1 MATEYPPLGKS
12 YVISY
17 SNNDRDYPI
26 IGIRKDPRVDN
37 YKIPAD
43 LSPHP
48 DATRYP
54 NHVFTG
60 ANPTN
65 SDERVLWVYEILPS
79 PWVPFTRYDDDLGP
93 VQGRRRSVKNQ
104 GQTASLASDKRTTY
118 EAREGSAIVYT
129 ELEETWSIKTDDDE
143 NSLFP
148 IRIRDFYDASRGA
161 VEERRQL
168 FVPTGE
174 EVATLENV
182 NGIITET
189 SYEPYNEFLSFKIV
203 RTYAVDGP
211 QLIGKTT
218 NNDGQLVTVT
228 TQRKASDNYV
238 APQPTA
244 TKTVEVT
251 REDAESL
258 VERIVDT
265 PEVFSAKT
273 LSRERPDPIPQ
284 KFRVLIPTDTE
295 QESVEGTASLPTLDS
310 GELSKTEQQQT
321 KFVKRISTTTRDQ
334 TELPQSLTQKTTDN
348 DGQVATI
355 TETLQFGDTEES
367 PTATK
372 IVRSEALGDGNYV
385 VTKTEVPEIFS
396 AKTLSKEKP
405 DPVPQKFRVL
415 LPSLTEQEIVAG
427 NAKEPSLADN
437 EFSKSEQQISK
448 FTKRISTTSR
458 DAVEDKTLSGVQSGT
473 WGQES
478 TQETYTSDPNITTQF
493 GVKTVRKTPLG
504 DGKYIEEVENYP
516 SDSDNDGIIYTL
528 SGQKQDEVTK
538 AVIKIEKSLVEA
550 GTVFS
555 GRVANY
561 IENLRSDGNVVEVQS
576 IDKWH
581 SITIASKIISPPNNQ
596 SWIETGRIDLPS
608 RLLEV
613 GVIWNSNYTPAGGT
627 SGVGSTTLIKENNL
641 NWSVRAESSI
651 TGEVLGSLYTK
662 TRNGYSGAA
671 QFQVVRT
678 FHEIAPTDE
687 IAIHKFEPVYGTVSI
702 RSQSAT
708 NTATSNS
715 NGVGDIYIA
724 SGGSQRFNNDYG
736 LSISQFGPIEHN
748 DITLTETGDPK
759 TITQSIS
766 SSSGSTPAGP
776 YPVATVSISIAG
788 IANLEL
794 PESSI
799 PLESGNTYVVNV
811 DVKPWRLGWWVRE
824 VYTATVP

>member
-12 YVISY
+12 YVVSY
-17 SNNDRDYPI
+17 ANNDRDFPV

-37 YKIPAD
+37 YKIPED

-48 DATRYP
+48 DSVRYP

-65 SDERVLWVYEILPS
+65 SDERVLWVYEILPA

-93 VQGRRRSVKNQ
+93 IQGRRRSVKNE
-104 GQTASLASDKRTTY
+104 GQTASLTAAKRTTY
-118 EAREGSAIVYT
+118 EARDGSAIVYT
-129 ELEETWSIKTDDDE
+129 EIEESWSIKTDDDG

-148 IRIRDFYDASRGA
+148 LKIRDFYDELRGP
-161 VEERRQL
+161 VQETRQIIVPDGTEE
-168 FVPTGE
+168 GSIS
-174 EVATLENV
+174 NV
-182 NGIITET
+182 DGTITKIT
-189 SYEPYNEFLSFKIV
+189 YDVYNQYLAIKIV
-203 RTYAVDGP
+203 ETWKESGED
-211 QLIGKTT
+211 LIGAQT
-218 NNDGQLVTVT
+218 GQWGIESTERTLVPNGTEIDYGFGIKSS
-228 TQRKASDNYV
+228 Q
-238 APQPTA
+238 
-244 TKTVEVT
+244 
-251 REDAESL
+251 L
-258 VERIVDT
+258 T
-265 PEVFSAKT
+265 PA
-273 LSRERPDPIPQ
+273 
-284 KFRVLIPTDTE
+284 
-295 QESVEGTASLPTLDS
+295 
-310 GELSKTEQQQT
+310 
-321 KFVKRISTTTRDQ
+321 
-334 TELPQSLTQKTTDN
+334 
-348 DGQVATI
+348 
-355 TETLQFGDTEES
+355 
-367 PTATK
+367 
-372 IVRSEALGDGNYV
+372 
-385 VTKTEVPEIFS
+385 
-396 AKTLSKEKP
+396 SKE
-405 DPVPQKFRVL
+405 Q
-415 LPSLTEQEIVAG
+415 
-427 NAKEPSLADN
+427 
-437 EFSKSEQQISK
+437 SE
-448 FTKRISTTSR
+448 KR
-458 DAVEDKTLSGVQSGT
+458 K
-473 WGQES
+473 
-478 TQETYTSDPNITTQF
+478 
-493 GVKTVRKTPLG
+493 
-504 DGKYIEEVENYP
+504 ENYP

-528 SGQKQDEVTK
+528 SGQEQDEVTK

-555 GRVANY
+555 GRVADY

-799 PLESGNTYVVNV
+799 PLESGDTYVVNV